1 MRKAIRKENQCP
13 LFSTRAE
20 QQKMEGSKQMN
31 EETLKTVVA
40 FNQLP
45 ETDEIKEIK
54 LRYLNDEIGSFE
66 FFSLAKDCLE
76 KSINE

>member
-1 MRKAIRKENQCP
+1 
-13 LFSTRAE
+13 
-20 QQKMEGSKQMN
+20 MN